1 MVAISLI
8 IPTWNNC
15 ARLAVTLDAIAE
27 CRVPSGIAWEVLL
40 VANNCTDRTREVA
53 ARFVGPLPLICL
65 EEPRQGAS
73 NARNRGLVDAKGELI
88 LFADDDVRPCR
99 EWIALYWQAFQDYG
113 PRRYFVGPLRC
124 EFEDDQPPEDELM
137 RVAPL
142 SVRGLALDLTGCVA
156 AETPVLLEGNWAC
169 PAEAL
174 RRAGGFDPNLG
185 VDARLKRR
193 RVGEGPD
200 LRDRLRRN
208 GLSGIYVGEANVVHF
223 VPQSK
228 CTVRHA
234 ASNWRAHGVYSL
246 RANTPNFWIETTP
259 WLKARFGD
267 EKWTTR
273 ACVQA
278 CGTSL
283 AAAIRWWRARVAG
296 RKAYQEYM
304 DLQFCLGRLQ
314 GYFEHLRARMK
325 AARA

>member
-15 ARLAVTLDAIAE
+15 ARLAVTLDAIAQ
-27 CRVPSGIAWEVLL
+27 CPVPPGLAWELLL

-53 ARFVGPLPLICL
+53 ARFVGRLPLICL

-73 NARNRGLVDAKGELI
+73 NARNRGLADAKGELI
-88 LFADDDVRPCR
+88 LFADDDVRPCPD
-99 EWIALYWQAFQDYG
+99 WIALYWKAFQVHG
-113 PRRYFVGPLRC
+113 PRHYFVGPLRC

-142 SVRGLALDLTGCVA
+142 AVRGLALDLTGCVA

-174 RRAGGFDPNLG
+174 RRTGGFDPNLG
-185 VDARLKRR
+185 LNGPKPR

-200 LRDRLRRN
+200 LRDRLRRS
-208 GLSGIYVGEANVVHF
+208 GLSGIYVSEAYVIHF

-228 CTVRHA
+228 CTLRHA

-246 RANTPNFWIETTP
+246 HANTPNYWIETTP

-273 ACVQA
+273 ACVRA
-278 CGTSL
+278 WSTSL

-296 RKAYQEYM
+296 RKAYQEYV
-304 DLQFCLGRLQ
+304 DLQFCLGRLR